1 MNRLVGQLLQVSRLQ
16 ATTLSLDEAVDLNSL
31 AAKVVAYLA
40 PLAIAR
46 GRSLALNR
54 TATPVLV
61 QASVMALE
69 DSLRNMVE
77 NAMTHTPPGMEF
89 TYIAR
94 AVAGVAAADPGSM
107 LARAWQ
113 VGYSER
119 FFA

>member
-61 QASVMALE
+61 QASVMAL
-69 DSLRNMVE
+69 DDALRNPVE
-77 NAMTHTPPGMEF
+77 NAMNQTPTGTEV
-89 TYIAR
+89 TISVKA
-94 AVAGVAAADPGSM
+94 AGSQNGSATGRE
-107 LARAWQ
+107 LGGQDA
-113 VGYSER
+113 
-119 FFA
+119 